1 MQVKEIMT
9 SDVEFVTTDTTLEK
23 TAEKM
28 RVLDVGELPVVLGEE
43 AVGVI
48 TDRDIVVRAVAHGLV
63 PQAAKV
69 TEAMTEGV
77 VACSQDDNIEKA
89 AEIMANR
96 KIRRLLVM
104 DAGGKMSGVVS
115 LGDVALNLDKSKVG
129 SILAQI
135 SS

>member
-9 SDVEFVTTDTTLEK
+9 PDVEFVTTDTTLEK
-23 TAEKM
+23 TAERM
-28 RVLDVGELPVVLGEE
+28 RDLNVGELPVVLGEE

-69 TEAMTEGV
+69 TEAMTEV
-77 VACSQDDNIEKA
+77 VFACSHEDDIEKA

-115 LGDVALNLDKSKVG
+115 LGDVALNLYKSKVG
-129 SILAQI
+129 GVLAQI

>member
-9 SDVEFVTTDTTLEK
+9 SEVEFVTTEITLEK
-23 TAEKM
+23 TAQKM
-28 RVLDVGELPVVLGEE
+28 KDLDVGELPVVLGGE

-63 PQAAKV
+63 PQEAKV
-69 TEAMTEGV
+69 TDAMTEGV
-77 VACSQDDNIEKA
+77 VACSQDDSIEKA
-89 AEIMANR
+89 AEIMASR

-129 SILAQI
+129 SVLAQI

>member
-9 SDVEFVTTDTTLEK
+9 PDVEFVTTDTTLEK
-23 TAEKM
+23 TAERM
-28 RVLDVGELPVVLGEE
+28 RDLNVGELPVVLGEE

-77 VACSQDDNIEKA
+77 FACSQEDDIEKA

-129 SILAQI
+129 GVLAQI

>member
-115 LGDVALNLDKSKVG
+115 LGDVALNRQVQGGKHPGPNL
-129 SILAQI
+129 
-135 SS
+135 

>member
-9 SDVEFVTTDTTLEK
+9 PDVEFVTTDTTLEK
-23 TAEKM
+23 TAERM
-28 RVLDVGELPVVLGEE
+28 RDLNVGELPVVLGEE

-77 VACSQDDNIEKA
+77 VACSQEDDIEKA

-129 SILAQI
+129 GVLAQI